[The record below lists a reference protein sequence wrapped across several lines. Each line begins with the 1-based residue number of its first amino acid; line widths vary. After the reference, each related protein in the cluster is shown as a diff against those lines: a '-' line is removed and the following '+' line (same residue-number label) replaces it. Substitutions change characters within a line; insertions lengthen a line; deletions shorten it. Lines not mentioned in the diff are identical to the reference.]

1 MRFFLTF
8 FMSLTIITQLYTQT
22 KDSGIDRVVNLTYDC
37 RFDEAFKAIDKIQQ
51 NGSPAVSREYLK
63 GMVSYR
69 KAKYYEHFIRSDA
82 DKNNV
87 KLLYEEAYNAL
98 RKAATI
104 CDEILNKNPNDT
116 LALFYA
122 GAAYGYIGMIHAKK
136 NELYAA
142 AREGKK
148 GLDYHDKL
156 ISLRPKWTDVYL
168 SRGIFNYY
176 ASNVP
181 WYMKPILWILGRS
194 GDEKKAYEY
203 LKNVADNGHFAK
215 YEAMELLLD
224 YFTDKKQNSAVE
236 NMYIRL
242 INMLPGSRYYYGV
255 SLGFYALRNTSFD
268 YYITAF
274 NTTAAKISS
283 KADDDERYQLG
294 VLYILAA
301 NYYMNRNEYSRAIEY
316 WKKLI
321 EIKYLKNEGAWLH
334 TALGDTF
341 AKNNNKKEAI
351 SSYMW
356 VIDNASTEKEKQK
369 AREKLAQLN

>member
-1 MRFFLTF
+1 MKYLITF
-8 FMSLTIITQLYTQT
+8 FVSLTIVTQLYSQT
-22 KDSGIDRVVNLTYDC
+22 KDSGIDKVVNLTYNY
-37 RFDEAFKAIDKIQQ
+37 RFDEAFKAIDNIRQ
-51 NGSPAVSREYLK
+51 NGGSAVSCQYLK

-69 KAKYYEHFIRSDA
+69 KAKYYEHFIRRDA
-82 DKNNV
+82 EKNKV
-87 KLLYEEAYNAL
+87 VLLYDEAYYAL
-98 RKAATI
+98 SKAAKI

-122 GAAYGYIGMIHAKK
+122 GAAYGYIGMYHAKK
-136 NELYAA
+136 DELYAA
-142 AREGKK
+142 AGEGKK

-156 ISLRPKWTDVYL
+156 IKLCPKWTDVYL
-168 SRGIFNYY
+168 SQGIFNYY
-176 ASNVP
+176 ASKVP

-203 LKNVADNGHFAK
+203 LKNVADNGHIAK

-224 YFTDKKQNSAVE
+224 YFIEKKQNSSVE
-236 NMYIRL
+236 NMYSRL
-242 INMLPGSRYYYGV
+242 INTYPGSRYYYGV
-255 SLGFYALRNTSFD
+255 TLGFYALRNTSFN

-274 NTTAAKISS
+274 NNTFSKLSS
-283 KADDDERYQLG
+283 KADDEERHQMG
-294 VLYILAA
+294 VLFILAA
-301 NYYMNRNEYSRAIEY
+301 NYYMNRKEFSRAIEY

-321 EIKYLKNEGAWLH
+321 DLKYLKNEDAWLH

-351 SSYMW
+351 SSYRW

-369 AREKLAQLN
+369 AREKLSQLN